1 MGDLLFYLLKSGCY
15 LIIFYLL
22 FKLLMSG
29 TTFFRFNRVTIL
41 AGIIG
46 CMFLPLIE
54 FTTQEETFLTVPLQ
68 TIQGIFVEQADGIF
82 GDTMFWVRPQVD
94 ETGNMQAINW
104 CPIALGYVYLA
115 GGLFVLCRILLS
127 FYRMFQLIRNGK
139 RRSYGKYKLIVVS
152 EPISSFCWGKY
163 IVVSVSDYSQQST
176 DGILLHETMHLR
188 YRHTLDLLCMQ
199 CLLILYWFNPAIWL
213 LKRELQEVHE
223 FEADNGV
230 LNTGIDATRYQLL
243 LVKKAVGTRLYS
255 MANGFNHSKLKKRI
269 TMMLK
274 KKSNP
279 WARLKYLYVLPL
291 AAIAVAAFARPEI
304 SSELDEISAV
314 KVNDLTAIMKT
325 EEVKSPEKHP
335 AKEIKVQ
342 GQVLEKSTNA
352 PVVGASVIIKGT
364 TSGTITDLDGNFVI
378 SMPVGATLS
387 VSYINMKTKELTITE
402 KLIGK
407 IKSLKVYLEGEI
419 TTKTQEVVV
428 VGYGGGEEA
437 SDEVPVF
444 QVVEEMPEFPGG
456 MGECL
461 KFLGKNIKY
470 PVEAQKAG
478 VQGKVIVQF
487 VVEKDGNIANPKVV
501 RSIDPDLDGEAIR
514 VISIMPKWKPGM
526 QKGQPVRVKYT
537 VPVTFRLDGKDIKS
551 NEARHLELKT
561 DTAFQE
567 NPLRIGKETF
577 SLKDWKEKPLL
588 IVDGIEKPYSQM
600 EKMNASDIES
610 ISVLKDAAGTAIYG
624 AKAKNG
630 VILITTKKQ

>member
-1 MGDLLFYLLKSGCY
+1 MGLFFVYILKSSVCLAIFYLFYRLLLARETFHRFNRFSLLGILLLSCLLPLVEVSVKQETEVHQTMLTLEQLLMMADAVNATEAGARAETATVTWIQVALLVYLAGIVFFAFRNVYSLVRLLMLLKSGKKEDIGSY
-15 LIIFYLL
+15 LPGR
-22 FKLLMSG
+22 KE
-29 TTFFRFNRVTIL
+29 RVT
-41 AGIIG
+41 
-46 CMFLPLIE
+46 
-54 FTTQEETFLTVPLQ
+54 
-68 TIQGIFVEQADGIF
+68 
-82 GDTMFWVRPQVD
+82 
-94 ETGNMQAINW
+94 
-104 CPIALGYVYLA
+104 
-115 GGLFVLCRILLS
+115 
-127 FYRMFQLIRNGK
+127 
-139 RRSYGKYKLIVVS
+139 LIVHNCDIAPFS
-152 EPISSFCWGKY
+152 WMGY
-163 IVVSVSDYSQQST
+163 IVISRKDLEEN
-176 DGILLHETMHLR
+176 GREILIHELAHIHN
-188 YRHTLDLLCMQ
+188 RHSWDLLVADVCIFFQ
-199 CLLILYWFNPAIWL
+199 WFNPASWL
-213 LKRELQEVHE
+213 LKQELQNIHE
-223 FEADNGV
+223 FEADETVIKEGV
-230 LNTGIDATRYQLL
+230 DAKQYQLL
-243 LVKKAVGTRLYS
+243 LIKKAVGTRLYS
-255 MANGFNHSKLKKRI
+255 MANSFNHSSLKKRI

-291 AAIAVAAFARPEI
+291 AVIAVAAFARPEI

-444 QVVEEMPEFPGG
+444 RVVEEMPEFPGG

>member
-1 MGDLLFYLLKSGCY
+1 MGLFFVYILKSSVCLAIFYLFYRLLLARETFHRFNRFSLLGILLLSCLLPLVEVSVKQETEVHQTMLTLEQLLMMADAVNATEAGASAETATVTWIQVALLVYLAGIVFFAFRNVCSLVRLLMLLKSGKKEDIGSY
-15 LIIFYLL
+15 LPSR
-22 FKLLMSG
+22 KE
-29 TTFFRFNRVTIL
+29 RVT
-41 AGIIG
+41 
-46 CMFLPLIE
+46 
-54 FTTQEETFLTVPLQ
+54 
-68 TIQGIFVEQADGIF
+68 
-82 GDTMFWVRPQVD
+82 
-94 ETGNMQAINW
+94 
-104 CPIALGYVYLA
+104 
-115 GGLFVLCRILLS
+115 
-127 FYRMFQLIRNGK
+127 
-139 RRSYGKYKLIVVS
+139 LIVHNRDIAPFS
-152 EPISSFCWGKY
+152 WMGY
-163 IVVSVSDYSQQST
+163 IVISRKDLEEN
-176 DGILLHETMHLR
+176 GREILIHELAHIHN
-188 YRHTLDLLCMQ
+188 RHSWDLLVADVCIFFQ
-199 CLLILYWFNPAIWL
+199 WFNPASWL
-213 LKRELQEVHE
+213 LKQELQNIHE
-223 FEADNGV
+223 FEADETVIKEGV
-230 LNTGIDATRYQLL
+230 DAKQYQLL
-243 LVKKAVGTRLYS
+243 LIKKAVGTRLYS
-255 MANGFNHSKLKKRI
+255 MANSFNHSSLKKRI

-291 AAIAVAAFARPEI
+291 AVIAVAAFARPEI

-537 VPVTFRLDGKDIKS
+537 VPVTFRLDGKDTKS

-561 DTAFQE
+561 DTVFQE

>member
-1 MGDLLFYLLKSGCY
+1 
-15 LIIFYLL
+15 
-22 FKLLMSG
+22 
-29 TTFFRFNRVTIL
+29 
-41 AGIIG
+41 
-46 CMFLPLIE
+46 
-54 FTTQEETFLTVPLQ
+54 
-68 TIQGIFVEQADGIF
+68 
-82 GDTMFWVRPQVD
+82 
-94 ETGNMQAINW
+94 
-104 CPIALGYVYLA
+104 
-115 GGLFVLCRILLS
+115 
-127 FYRMFQLIRNGK
+127 
-139 RRSYGKYKLIVVS
+139 
-152 EPISSFCWGKY
+152 
-163 IVVSVSDYSQQST
+163 
-176 DGILLHETMHLR
+176 
-188 YRHTLDLLCMQ
+188 
-199 CLLILYWFNPAIWL
+199 
-213 LKRELQEVHE
+213 
-223 FEADNGV
+223 
-230 LNTGIDATRYQLL
+230 
-243 LVKKAVGTRLYS
+243 
-255 MANGFNHSKLKKRI
+255 
-269 TMMLK
+269 MLK

-325 EEVKSPEKHP
+325 EEVKSLEKHP

-501 RSIDPDLDGEAIR
+501 RSIDPDLDGEAVR

-526 QKGQPVRVKYT
+526 QKGQAVRVKYT
-537 VPVTFRLDGKDIKS
+537 VPVTFRLDRPAGADDTHRIVLKMDSAAMRNNSVHFYKGSLSLEDVKD
-551 NEARHLELKT
+551 
-561 DTAFQE
+561 
-567 NPLRIGKETF
+567 
-577 SLKDWKEKPLL
+577 KPLL
-588 IVDGIEKPYSQM
+588 IIDGNKVPYEQM
-600 EKMNASDIES
+600 GKMDASTIES
-610 ISVLKDAAGTAIYG
+610 ISILKDSEAVKLYESEG
-624 AKAKNG
+624 KNG
-630 VILITTKKQ
+630 VILITTKKQK